1 MGTYVCGLP
10 TVCLGCVHARPKK
23 TAAPVFRRMIASH
36 TRALAKAR
44 NHGEPAGQ
52 LAARELELD
61 RLRSALRRAEELD
74 SYRLNDRDLGRTPAA
89 ATTEE

>member
-1 MGTYVCGLP
+1 M
-10 TVCLGCVHARPKK
+10 
-23 TAAPVFRRMIASH
+23 FRRMIASH

>member
-1 MGTYVCGLP
+1 
-10 TVCLGCVHARPKK
+10 
-23 TAAPVFRRMIASH
+23 MIASH